1 MQTEAAL
8 LVLLLWSNLANNQI
22 FAAED
27 ESQISTPLQNQSLVL
42 HNSKDFLPFIDEDAL
57 EGENSLEL
65 LNDSNS
71 SDELVTSSSSEF
83 SDNLKDILRE
93 DSEDE
98 GKEGSTYAME
108 DNIYDD
114 NYDYDYSEEDEEYNT
129 GEQESDLN
137 DKESDQESESDF
149 DMTTNKNMSTIS
161 AEVNVLTTEGKSSD
175 EETTETS
182 TNRSIMIEPEDSL
195 VETSLVSETSLVESS
210 LVEESLVETSLV
222 EESLVDCFYVAP
234 SSTFANLP
242 DSISCSCAGAASTFK
257 VLLIID
263 PEIIL
268 IRYYHLGKSVSSL
281 YTKIIVIIIK
291 ESHPH
296 IINSSP

>member
-42 HNSKDFLPFIDEDAL
+42 HNSKDFLPFIDGDAL

-65 LNDSNS
+65 LNDSYS

-114 NYDYDYSEEDEEYNT
+114 NYDYDYSEEDEEYT
-129 GEQESDLN
+129 TSEQESDLN

-149 DMTTNKNMSTIS
+149 DMTTNENMSTIS
-161 AEVNVLTTEGKSSD
+161 AEVNVLTAEGKSSD
-175 EETTETS
+175 EEISETS

-210 LVEESLVETSLV
+210 LVRSLWWRQVWWRSLWWIASMLLPPPPLQTYLTPYPAPAQ
-222 EESLVDCFYVAP
+222 ELQAP
-234 SSTFANLP
+234 SRSF
-242 DSISCSCAGAASTFK
+242 
-257 VLLIID
+257 
-263 PEIIL
+263 
-268 IRYYHLGKSVSSL
+268 SSL
-281 YTKIIVIIIK
+281 ILRLSLSDITIL
-291 ESHPH
+291 ENQCHHHPY
-296 IINSSP
+296 IPKSL

>member
-1 MQTEAAL
+1 MQTEATL

-27 ESQISTPLQNQSLVL
+27 ESQISTPLQNQSLAL
-42 HNSKDFLPFIDEDAL
+42 HNSKDFLPFIDGDTL

-149 DMTTNKNMSTIS
+149 DMTNENMSTIG

-182 TNRSIMIEPEDSL
+182 TNRSIMVEQEDSL
-195 VETSLVSETSLVESS
+195 METSLVSETSLVESS
-210 LVEESLVETSLV
+210 LVEESLVE
-222 EESLVDCFYVAP
+222 CFYVAP

-257 VLLIID
+257 VLLIIAL
-263 PEIIL
+263 IIL
-268 IRYYHLGKSVSSL
+268 IRYQYLDKSVS
-281 YTKIIVIIIK
+281 
-291 ESHPH
+291 
-296 IINSSP
+296 